1 MKRRVPRFV
10 PSLVFTS
17 AVASVVPACGGEFTT
32 TDEDGGSGRNAAG
45 RGGSGA
51 KPSGSGGQG
60 HGGAGKGGSGGV
72 EVIVLAIGGFTGG
85 DGGRPN
91 AGGRVG
97 YGGVIP
103 LAIAGFTG
111 RGGSVNTG
119 GVTGSGGTKA
129 SGGTTSSGGF
139 PGIGGVIV
147 LAIAGF
153 TGGGGTTA
161 TGGTT
166 SAGGASGKG
175 GTFSAG
181 GTVSTGGA
189 GGHGGTGGKLGAGG
203 KFGTGG
209 ITIIVLAVAGFASA
223 ANVAPASSEPKG
235 SSGEPLWNRRHVVLP
250 HQTPVR
256 RILSE
261 TPLARSYELSLLG
274 DARKRRPIPWQSFER
289 ARYPEPALE
298 LAGDAHARLAE
309 GEYHAVGLFGRI
321 SSGIAMVPAPFDIV
335 AASTRISSDEI
346 RHADYCTR
354 FASLCLGHEIT
365 LAVDRGALAAAA
377 PALPGL
383 DEADFLVA
391 KYAATGETLAAALL
405 LACRR
410 RAKDP
415 LARALFSTLLGD
427 EIAHARFGWYYLAWR
442 TPHWTTSERQAVA
455 DHLGEF
461 VASIERALWF
471 GRDAP
476 ASARAAADALGVLDS
491 ESQRE
496 VVRQVME
503 EEIVPGLDALG
514 LGASHAW
521 RVRARG
527 PATVASPRRRDELV
541 FGAGEPIAKRPERPE
556 DTATQVVNRAAA
568 WLASRITD
576 TGVVE
581 FSLDA
586 RTKQSHAVGPLQ
598 HGRAAIAIR
607 ALASH
612 GGHPRAVERAAMRLR
627 ADINAA
633 LVGAPVEGWPDDPAL
648 VAATLALVSLAGI
661 DVKDALAAAASAP
674 EVSRTPWYAA
684 QVCTALGRAAPEV
697 LWAACIRG
705 LDGDSW
711 APWTAMA
718 ARARGDAAVYE
729 RCETELVQ
737 VVGEDGAVV
746 GPQGPEIARTAATVE
761 ALEPFV
767 TPSARHAAERACGFL
782 ARKQLAEVGE
792 PLHVGSIDGAFPLVP
807 DGDLLRTDATAHAL
821 LAFLAWERKA
831 HGS

>member
-1 MKRRVPRFV
+1 M
-10 PSLVFTS
+10 
-17 AVASVVPACGGEFTT
+17 
-32 TDEDGGSGRNAAG
+32 
-45 RGGSGA
+45 
-51 KPSGSGGQG
+51 
-60 HGGAGKGGSGGV
+60 
-72 EVIVLAIGGFTGG
+72 
-85 DGGRPN
+85 
-91 AGGRVG
+91 
-97 YGGVIP
+97 
-103 LAIAGFTG
+103 
-111 RGGSVNTG
+111 
-119 GVTGSGGTKA
+119 
-129 SGGTTSSGGF
+129 
-139 PGIGGVIV
+139 
-147 LAIAGF
+147 
-153 TGGGGTTA
+153 
-161 TGGTT
+161 
-166 SAGGASGKG
+166 
-175 GTFSAG
+175 
-181 GTVSTGGA
+181 
-189 GGHGGTGGKLGAGG
+189 
-203 KFGTGG
+203 
-209 ITIIVLAVAGFASA
+209 
-223 ANVAPASSEPKG
+223 
-235 SSGEPLWNRRHVVLP
+235 LP

-256 RILSE
+256 RILSA
-261 TPLARSYELSLLG
+261 TPLARSYELSLMG
-274 DARKRRPIPWQSFER
+274 DARKRRSIPWQTFDRSK
-289 ARYPEPALE
+289 YPDAALE

-354 FASLCLGHEIT
+354 FASLCLGHEVT

-377 PALPGL
+377 PPLPEVG
-383 DEADFLVA
+383 DADFLVA

-405 LACRR
+405 LACRK

-415 LARALFSTLLGD
+415 LARSLFSSLLGD
-427 EIAHARFGWYYLAWR
+427 EVAHARFGWYYLAWR
-442 TPHWTTSERQAVA
+442 APQWSQGERQTVA

-527 PATVASPRRRDELV
+527 PAPVPRAREELV
-541 FGAGEPIAKRPERPE
+541 FGGGKSVAQRPDRSEAS
-556 DTATQVVNRAAA
+556 TTKVVDRAAA
-568 WLASRITD
+568 WLAARIGD
-576 TGVVE
+576 TGLVE

-586 RTKQSHAVGPLQ
+586 RTKQPHAVGPLQ
-598 HGRAAIAIR
+598 HGRAAIALR
-607 ALASH
+607 ALTAH

-627 ADINAA
+627 ADVDAA

-648 VAATLALVSLAGI
+648 VAATLALVSLAGV
-661 DVKDALAAAASAP
+661 DVQHQLIVAAGAP
-674 EVSRTPWYAA
+674 EVARTPWYAA
-684 QVCTALGRAAPEV
+684 QVCTALGTAAPEG
-697 LWAACIRG
+697 LWAACVRG

-718 ARARGDAAVYE
+718 ARVRGDAAVYD
-729 RCETELVQ
+729 RCEEELVR
-737 VVGEDGAVV
+737 VVDEDGAVV
-746 GPQGPEIARTAATVE
+746 GPHGPEIARTAATVE
-761 ALEPFV
+761 ALDPFV
-767 TPSARHAAERACGFL
+767 TPSARDAAERACGFL

-821 LAFLAWERKA
+821 LALLAWERKA
-831 HGS
+831 RGAS